1 MSSTEN
7 DDLESAKILIQE
19 NLLDEAKRTLFRLI
33 AHHGDPA
40 SFVNLRAREML
51 QSIETIEMKNIHS
64 WSGIRERRKPRVED
78 ADRLIEKLER
88 DLQFTIEEDPSSA
101 VVAEQWAAVDAMLTV
116 RDLLDLAVGYFEMGC
131 YPDAIRE
138 LKKAEKKIRIEESFL
153 GELGV
158 SIVALHA
165 QSLIELGQAFDARI
179 YLEPILLEPD
189 LPHEQKI
196 ILYYTMGLAEQ
207 ALENKNTAKAWFQKV
222 KSTEPGFRD
231 VDLRIRI
238 LEQNP

>member
-33 AHHGDPA
+33 AHHA
-40 SFVNLRAREML
+40 SSTSYINIRAREML
-51 QSIETIEMKNIHS
+51 KTIETIEMKNINS
-64 WSGIRERRKPRVED
+64 LGGIRERRKPRVED
-78 ADRLIEKLER
+78 ADRLIEKLEQ
-88 DLQFTIEEDPSSA
+88 DLNFTIEDDHQA
-101 VVAEQWAAVDAMLTV
+101 VSVAEQWAAVDAKLSV
-116 RDLLDLAVGYFEMGC
+116 RDLLDLAVGFFEMGC

-138 LKKAEKKIRIEESFL
+138 LRKAEKKIRIEESFL

-165 QSLIELGQAFDARI
+165 QALIEMGMAFDARI

-207 ALENKNTAKAWFQKV
+207 ALENKTTAKAWFQKV

-231 VDLRIRI
+231 VDQRIRI